1 MILAALNIP
10 AHCATADS
18 TARHVSD
25 GWLAVIAMVLLL

>member
-10 AHCATADS
+10 AHCVTAES

-25 GWLAVIAMVLLL
+25 WWLAVIALVLLL